1 MERANS
7 RAAAINADRLR
18 AAKPGNDSKGR
29 EKKRRRKN
37 DRLPQMEKGEGRDR
51 VASHG
56 GGGCWRSC
64 RDSAA
69 PNHTRGGGATAA
81 FIDSSMAGNDEGRSG
96 EEKTKRRKDKQR
108 VWFCIIHEDRFL
120 FPPG

>member
-56 GGGCWRSC
+56 GG
-64 RDSAA
+64 AA
-69 PNHTRGGGATAA
+69 GGVAGTRQLRITLE
-81 FIDSSMAGNDEGRSG
+81 EG
-96 EEKTKRRKDKQR
+96 EQR
-108 VWFCIIHEDRFL
+108 QL
-120 FPPG
+120 L

>member
-29 EKKRRRKN
+29 GKKKRRGKN

-51 VASHG
+51 VASHRAG
-56 GGGCWRSC
+56 LLEELQGLGSSESHSR
-64 RDSAA
+64 
-69 PNHTRGGGATAA
+69 RGSNGS
-81 FIDSSMAGNDEGRSG
+81 FYRLEHGR
-96 EEKTKRRKDKQR
+96 Q
-108 VWFCIIHEDRFL
+108 
-120 FPPG
+120 